1 MYKKI
6 IGVCGAIIL
15 SSNLYAEAQ
24 LQPTT
29 SSEQQTVLMEEIQ
42 RFSIALGLIKQYYV
56 KPIDEKTLFEGA
68 IRGMLS
74 GLDPHSSYLD
84 AHEFQEL
91 ATLTDGN
98 FGGLGLEV
106 TLENEVIKVISALVD
121 TPAYKAGIKPGDY
134 IIKIGT
140 QIVQGMDLKNSVE
153 LMRGKPGSTVEL
165 TILRKNANNPL
176 VFNLTREKIQIKSV
190 SSNLLENKY
199 GYIRV
204 TQFQQTTNQDL
215 LQALTTLKQTAP
227 SHQLNGLVLD
237 LRNNPGGLLDSA
249 IQVAG
254 AFLNKENNGTKTTI
268 VSTMGRL
275 PGSKFTAFAN
285 SEDQLK
291 NAPIV
296 VLINGGSASASEI
309 VAGALQDNHRAVIVG
324 TKSFGKGSVQ
334 TVLPLDESRGIK
346 LTTALYYTPNGNS
359 IQAKGITPD
368 VIIDELNIVKS
379 DKPELSS
386 NFSEAGL
393 KGHIDNPNM
402 AEKKLTT
409 NNKVETKASDSQLQ
423 MALMVLKG
431 LAVTSKK
438 QNIQQNSTTKLPY
451 GI

>member
-1 MYKKI
+1 
-6 IGVCGAIIL
+6 
-15 SSNLYAEAQ
+15 
-24 LQPTT
+24 
-29 SSEQQTVLMEEIQ
+29 
-42 RFSIALGLIKQYYV
+42 
-56 KPIDEKTLFEGA
+56 
-68 IRGMLS
+68 
-74 GLDPHSSYLD
+74 
-84 AHEFQEL
+84 
-91 ATLTDGN
+91 
-98 FGGLGLEV
+98 
-106 TLENEVIKVISALVD
+106 
-121 TPAYKAGIKPGDY
+121 
-134 IIKIGT
+134 
-140 QIVQGMDLKNSVE
+140 
-153 LMRGKPGSTVEL
+153 
-165 TILRKNANNPL
+165 
-176 VFNLTREKIQIKSV
+176 
-190 SSNLLENKY
+190 
-199 GYIRV
+199 
-204 TQFQQTTNQDL
+204 
-215 LQALTTLKQTAP
+215 
-227 SHQLNGLVLD
+227 
-237 LRNNPGGLLDSA
+237 
-249 IQVAG
+249 
-254 AFLNKENNGTKTTI
+254 
-268 VSTMGRL
+268 MGRL